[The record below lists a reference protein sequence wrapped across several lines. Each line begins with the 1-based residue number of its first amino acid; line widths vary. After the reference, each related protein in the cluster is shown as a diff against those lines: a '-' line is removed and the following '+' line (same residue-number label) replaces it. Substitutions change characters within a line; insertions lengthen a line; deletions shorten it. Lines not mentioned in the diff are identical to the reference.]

1 MAIRPN
7 KLFGRKHHMFLDL
20 IGDLITGD
28 IIGGEEGIGNVLLG
42 SLLDSLLDFGGQ
54 STGSFGSS

>member
-1 MAIRPN
+1 MLGD
-7 KLFGRKHHMFLDL
+7 LFGV

-28 IIGGEEGIGNVLLG
+28 IISGENGIGDL
-42 SLLDSLLDFGGQ
+42 LLDSLLDSILGD